1 MKPSALLPFLSLAL
15 AAPTTILPTAPSPHV
30 ENRGS
35 DGGGTAN
42 TFWYADDSIKPTP
55 EVGTYASY
63 GSYEN
68 AGMVLN
74 EDDEGTQL
82 PAYASYGEYEN
93 AGKNDASYAS
103 YGSYEGVGELEDGTF
118 YTAYAEGLIGVEGL
132 KDGTFY
138 TAY

>member
-1 MKPSALLPFLSLAL
+1 MRPSALLPFLSLAL
-15 AAPTTILPTAPSPHV
+15 AAPTTIPLTAPSPDV

-42 TFWYADDSIKPTP
+42 AFWYADDSIKPAP
-55 EVGTYASY
+55 EVATYASY

-68 AGMVLN
+68 AGATVD
-74 EDDEGTQL
+74 EDEETKL
-82 PAYASYGEYEN
+82 PAYASYGLYED
-93 AGKNDASYAS
+93 AGKNEASYAS

-118 YTAYAEGLIGVEGL
+118 YTAYAEGLGGVEGL